1 MEEISVVIIFSP
13 NMKLIHY
20 KILTIALT
28 IFLVGGTVSWIQNA
42 NPNSIKKITAEEA
55 ADKAL
60 SYINNNIPGDQIIA
74 NLINVIEDKEKSL
87 YKLNL
92 KIGDRELESYVTL
105 DGKTL
110 FPDAIN
116 LDAAAVAEQ

>member
-1 MEEISVVIIFSP
+1 
-13 NMKLIHY
+13 MKLIHY

-60 SYINNNIPGDQIIA
+60 SYINNNILGDQIIA

-116 LDAAAVAEQ
+116 LDAAAVAGQ

>member
-1 MEEISVVIIFSP
+1 
-13 NMKLIHY
+13 MKLIHY

-60 SYINNNIPGDQIIA
+60 SYINNNILGDQIIA
-74 NLINVIEDKEKSL
+74 NLIDVIEDKEKSL

-92 KIGDRELESYVTL
+92 KIGDQELESYMTL

>member
-1 MEEISVVIIFSP
+1 
-13 NMKLIHY
+13 MKLIHY

-28 IFLVGGTVSWIQNA
+28 IFLVGGAVSWIQNS
-42 NPNSIKKITAEEA
+42 NPNSVKKITAKEA
-55 ADKAL
+55 ADKAVN
-60 SYINNNIPGDQIIA
+60 YINENILGDQIVA
-74 NLINVIEDKEKSL
+74 SLINVIEDKEKNL

-92 KIGDRELESYVTL
+92 KIGDQELESYITL

-116 LDAAAVAEQ
+116 LDAAAAIKQ

>member
-1 MEEISVVIIFSP
+1 
-13 NMKLIHY
+13 MKLIHY

-60 SYINNNIPGDQIIA
+60 SYINNNILGDQIIA

>member
-1 MEEISVVIIFSP
+1 
-13 NMKLIHY
+13 MKLIHY

-60 SYINNNIPGDQIIA
+60 SYINNNILGDQIIA

-92 KIGDRELESYVTL
+92 KIGDQELESYMTL

-110 FPDAIN
+110 FPDAID
-116 LDAAAVAEQ
+116 LDAAAVAGQ

>member
-1 MEEISVVIIFSP
+1 
-13 NMKLIHY
+13 MKLIHY

-92 KIGDRELESYVTL
+92 KIGDQELESYMTL

-110 FPDAIN
+110 FPDAID
-116 LDAAAVAEQ
+116 LDAAAVAGQ

>member
-1 MEEISVVIIFSP
+1 
-13 NMKLIHY
+13 MKLIHY

-60 SYINNNIPGDQIIA
+60 SYINNNILGDQIIA

-92 KIGDRELESYVTL
+92 KIGDQELESYMTL

>member
-1 MEEISVVIIFSP
+1 
-13 NMKLIHY
+13 MKLIHY

>member
-1 MEEISVVIIFSP
+1 
-13 NMKLIHY
+13 MKLIHY

-92 KIGDRELESYVTL
+92 KIGDQELESYMTL